1 MEPEQAIA
9 AFERLHGV
17 VVAVHDHAGS
27 LVHRLPQRRLRHEHR
42 LCRAVK
48 AAGFE
53 RTCVAGDVQALAAE
67 AVRHPDGF
75 LKACHAGL
83 VELVLPVCEH
93 GELRWTIFAG
103 PWRDASA
110 PAAVRQARSSA
121 RIDGAPSLPG
131 AWPDLLDALRNL
143 AARLATLRPPALP
156 LPATRRE
163 AIDRFLLL
171 RHGEDVG
178 LPDLAAELGL
188 SPSRTS
194 HAVAALY
201 GRPFARLLVEAAE
214 SARSDDY
221 RSAFL
226 KAYLASIAY
235 LDEAEA
241 LRFARSRTNWEY
253 LRELRGKG
261 FDEVADHLFP
271 LTASFDRKFYGREE
285 CTRQDYERA
294 LAAFGRIADTQA
306 GAT

>member
-201 GRPFARLLVEAAE
+201 GRPFARLLVEA
-214 SARSDDY
+214 R
-221 RSAFL
+221 
-226 KAYLASIAY
+226 LAS
-235 LDEAEA
+235 AEA
-241 LRFARSRTNWEY
+241 LLLHSELPVSTVAQRAGFGDLSHFHAVFRTRHATTPAAW
-253 LRELRGKG
+253 RRGRR
-261 FDEVADHLFP
+261 
-271 LTASFDRKFYGREE
+271 TA
-285 CTRQDYERA
+285 
-294 LAAFGRIADTQA
+294 
-306 GAT
+306 